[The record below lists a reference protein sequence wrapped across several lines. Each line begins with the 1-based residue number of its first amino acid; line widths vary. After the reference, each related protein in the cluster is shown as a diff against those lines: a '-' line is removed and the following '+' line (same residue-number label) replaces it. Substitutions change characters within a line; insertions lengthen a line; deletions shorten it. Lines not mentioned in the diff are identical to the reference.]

1 LTTVVEKF
9 CSKVISNGLNIEEAK
24 AEAVNNFD
32 DIYPDSIHEIDANMI
47 FLARIEGC
55 KKLVLIEN
63 KSPALTDEFQTESK
77 INLKDKK
84 IKFASLSH
92 KNADVLRKLLPFTSP
107 VTFGKNGMSMGLGD
121 RLGLASPG
129 HLRLIKNTAV
139 KPVLAQQSI
148 RELDLTERTY
158 EEVMD
163 AASWAVLQEGYHSG
177 FGADGDHL
185 KTEDEVKMALNLGFT
200 MITLDCSEKIN
211 NDVPLMND
219 DEVVKAYDELKSDYR
234 KRIEKDYLDNEF
246 VIDQYKIKFDD
257 KNLQRLAL
265 IYGKALDFIAHIF
278 FDIVKP
284 IGRTIDF
291 EVSIDETQTPTTP
304 EAHFFVASELEKMKV
319 EVTSIAPRFCGEFQK
334 GIDYIGDLDQFEKE
348 FKVHAK
354 IAEHFDYKLSI
365 HSGSDKFKVFPIIG
379 YYTKGRVHVKTA
391 GTNWLEALKV
401 IAVNNPS
408 LFRRIYAFALEH
420 FKEATKYYHVTTDLS
435 KVPDIT
441 KLCDEELDKVL
452 NQNDARQMLHI
463 TYGLI
468 LTARDANGKFLFRDE
483 LYETLNLHEDDYY
496 KALERHI
503 GKHIELL
510 NSNR

>member
-1 LTTVVEKF
+1 LTTNLERF
-9 CSKVISNGLNIEEAK
+9 CNKIISDGLNIEEAK
-24 AEAVNNFD
+24 REAINNFN
-32 DIYPDSIHEIDANMI
+32 DIYPDSIHEIEGNLI
-47 FLARIEGC
+47 FLAKIDGC
-55 KKLVLIEN
+55 KKLVIIEN
-63 KSPALTDEFQTESK
+63 KLSASTDKFQTESQETV
-77 INLKDKK
+77 KDKE
-84 IKFASLSH
+84 IKLVPLNH
-92 KNADVLRKLLPFTSP
+92 ENALVLRKLLPFTSP
-107 VTFGKNGMSMGLGD
+107 VAFGKKGMSMGLGD

-129 HLRLIKNTAV
+129 HLRLVKNTDIR
-139 KPVLAQQSI
+139 PVLAQQSI
-148 RELDLTERTY
+148 RELDLTKRTY

-163 AASWAVLQEGYHSG
+163 AASWAVFQEGYHNG

-211 NDVPLMND
+211 NDVPSMSD
-219 DEVVKAYDELKSDYR
+219 DEVEKAYDELNVDYR
-234 KRIEKDYLDNEF
+234 ERLEKDYLNREF
-246 VIDQYKIKFDD
+246 NAGRYKITFDGE
-257 KNLQRLAL
+257 NLQRLAL
-265 IYGKALDFIAHIF
+265 IYGRALEFTGHIF

-284 IGRTIDF
+284 TARAVDF

-304 EAHFFVASELEKMKV
+304 EAHFFVASELEKMDV
-319 EVTSIAPRFCGEFQK
+319 QVTSVAPRFCGEFQK
-334 GIDYIGDLDQFEKE
+334 GIDYIGDLEQFEKE
-348 FKVHAK
+348 LKVHAE
-354 IAEHFDYKLSI
+354 IAEHFGYRLSI

-379 YYTKGRVHVKTA
+379 HYTKGRVHVKTA
-391 GTNWLEALKV
+391 GTNWLEALRV
-401 IAVNNPS
+401 IAENNPG

-420 FKEATKYYHVTTDLS
+420 FEEATKYYHVTTDLS

-441 KLCDEELDKVL
+441 ELSDEELTEVL
-452 NQNDARQMLHI
+452 TQDDTRQMLHI

-468 LTARDANGKFLFRDE
+468 LTAGDEDSKTLFRDE